1 MSVTSKINNKIV
13 LLERKKKIL
22 FLIILDLIVLNFS
35 VYLSWY
41 LRLDINFIRI
51 FEFYTTKILFLLTLL
66 NIFVLYSFS
75 FYDGVSRYLNLEIL
89 QKIIPANLLILFVI
103 ITLTIL
109 FPKFLVLPKSVA
121 LIYFITS
128 TLLLCIVRLF
138 LIQIYNFFFL
148 GNFKN
153 GRKKNILFVEAIN
166 KDKLKDILN
175 AFDINI
181 NSIIFIDNVTNDLP
195 KNGEIFGKKFE
206 SINNF
211 SKIYNFKNTNFIL
224 NKDLIRELNTN
235 NLIKSI
241 KLDSNEIFIAED
253 NQALKK
259 ITLTPFSYDKY
270 LKRKKIT
277 TDFFSLKKVLNKK
290 NILVTGAGGSIG
302 SELCNIISLYKNN
315 KLIGLDSTE
324 LNLFKIKN
332 RIKKNSKI
340 NFIPILGNIL
350 DENLLDG
357 LIKKHKIDIVVHAA
371 AYKHVNLV
379 EENIVESLK
388 NNILGTKNCLK
399 VSVKNK
405 IKNFIMVSSDKA
417 ENPLSTMGI
426 SKRICEN
433 LISLELKK
441 NKTIKTSLSS
451 VRFGNV
457 WNSSGSVVEIFKN
470 QLKNNEDLTVT
481 SKLATRYFML
491 ISEAAELILQSI
503 LYPKNNAVF
512 ILDIGTPVNI
522 YNLARQMLKEHKDTK
537 KTNSKIRFIGLSKKE
552 KTHEILYPKNLS
564 LLVTPNKKIKY
575 FINQINFNNFEK
587 KIFKFFKLL
596 NKKKVEEKNLHLIMK
611 DLIN

>member
-1 MSVTSKINNKIV
+1 MSVISKINNKII

-51 FEFYTTKILFLLTLL
+51 FKFYTPQVLFLFTLL

-89 QKIIPANLLILFVI
+89 KKIIPANLLILFVSI
-103 ITLTIL
+103 ILTIL
-109 FPKFLVLPKSVA
+109 FTKFILMPKSIA

-128 TLLLCIVRLF
+128 TLLLCIVRWF

-153 GRKKNILFVEAIN
+153 GKSKNVIFSEEIN

-175 AFDINI
+175 TLDINI
-181 NSIIFIDNVTNDLP
+181 DRIIFINKVKNDLP

-211 SKIYNFKNTNFIL
+211 SNINKFKNINFIL
-224 NKDLIRELNTN
+224 TKDLIGDYNTN
-235 NLIKSI
+235 NLIQST
-241 KLDSNEIFIAED
+241 KLDSNEIFTAEY
-253 NQALKK
+253 NQAFKK
-259 ITLTPFSYDKY
+259 ITLIPFSYDRY

-277 TDFFSLKKVLNKK
+277 TNFFSLKKVLNKK

-302 SELCNIISLYKNN
+302 SELCNIISSYKIN
-315 KLIGLDSTE
+315 KLIGLESTE

-332 RIKKNSKI
+332 RITKNSRI
-340 NFIPILGNIL
+340 NFIPVLGNIL
-350 DENLLDG
+350 NENLLDG

-379 EENIVESLK
+379 EENVVESLK

-470 QLKNNEDLTVT
+470 QLKNDEDLTVT

-503 LYPKNNAVF
+503 LYPKNNAVY

-537 KTNSKIRFIGLSKKE
+537 KTNSKIKFIGLSKKE
-552 KTHEILYPKNLS
+552 KIHEILYPKNLS
-564 LLVTPNKKIKY
+564 LLKTPNKKIKY
-575 FINQINFNNFEK
+575 FINHINYNNFEK
-587 KIFKFFKLL
+587 KILRLFKLL
-596 NKKKVEEKNLHLIMK
+596 NKKKVEEKNLHFILK